1 MGKNRKKKAMRKNGQ
16 RVYNINKPIKSD
28 YEKYGYYD
36 GLSWEQAVQMDI
48 EEYNNL
54 ERKTKGKDIG
64 MDMNEL
70 NTLIDSIYCDLKR
83 LNLNKNRLRDVIEAY
98 SPKGADE
105 SFKDFVYDCLM
116 ERYENEKNWANREV
130 SEIIPFIE
138 DETDEDN
145 KEQ

>member
-1 MGKNRKKKAMRKNGQ
+1 MGKNRKKKAIRKNGQ

-64 MDMNEL
+64 MDMSEFN
-70 NTLIDSIYCDLKR
+70 NLIDSIYSDLKH
-83 LNLNKNRLRDVIEAY
+83 LNLNKSRLRDVIEAY

-105 SFKDFVYDCLM
+105 SFKDFVYDCIM
-116 ERYENEKNWANREV
+116 ERFENEKNWANREGP
-130 SEIIPFIE
+130 EIIPFVE
-138 DETDEDN
+138 EDN
-145 KEQ
+145 QEDDLEQ